1 MSRHSEILCCAFAE
15 PHIGATHRRLPP
27 RGIPVP
33 TARRAAPRAR
43 SWHGARGAPSA
54 GLRLAVRARR
64 DALRPVTTPGLPLL
78 ARLEAARALLARAA
92 RAPRRRGRGL
102 RARAGMSREGA
113 STRRGSIKG
122 RGGCAASDAAHER
135 AARRAHPR
143 HRAACARRRLRRA
156 TRGGRRSREA
166 RRQPYA
172 RRCERTAL
180 SRARVARSRRCAR
193 P

>member
-1 MSRHSEILCCAFAE
+1 MTLMRSCVVRSQSHTSV
-15 PHIGATHRRLPP
+15 PHIAACLREASLCPP
-27 RGIPVP
+27 RGARRRGHVP
-33 TARRAAPRAR
+33 GTAREAR
-43 SWHGARGAPSA
+43 
-54 GLRLAVRARR
+54 RLAVRARR

-102 RARAGMSREGA
+102 RARAGMTREGA

-172 RRCERTAL
+172 RRCAPARAPPSLARASLGRVDAL
-180 SRARVARSRRCAR
+180 G
-193 P
+193 PT